1 MWLDRC
7 VDAERAL
14 RLTNRNMII
23 FDLVLGSAAIVTP
36 GATLAVLG
44 HEEPSPDAEH
54 LFRRCGPIWLTFA
67 AAHAVA
73 ERRGRPED
81 WWALAWLRG
90 TELAT
95 DALWSRS
102 PAFSRPGAR
111 AGMWLASAAN
121 LAMTIGFG
129 WLSKRERRRR
139 RSGILRRRCG
149 P

>member
-1 MWLDRC
+1 M
-7 VDAERAL
+7 DAERAL
-14 RLTNRNMII
+14 RLTNRNMIA
-23 FDLVLGSAAIVTP
+23 FDLVLGSAAILAP
-36 GATLAVLG
+36 GATLTVLG
-44 HEEPSPDAEH
+44 HDEPSPDAKH

-73 ERRGRPED
+73 ERRGDSQD

-111 AGMWLASAAN
+111 AGMWVAGAGN

-129 WLSKRERRRR
+129 WLARREPGGSRWRNR
-139 RSGILRRRCG
+139 LRRG
-149 P
+149 

>member
-1 MWLDRC
+1 
-7 VDAERAL
+7 VDIERAL
-14 RLTNRNMII
+14 RLTNRNMIA
-23 FDLVLGSAAIVTP
+23 FDLVLGSAATLAP
-36 GATLAVLG
+36 STTLAVLG
-44 HEEPSPDAEH
+44 HDRPSADAEH

-73 ERRGRPED
+73 DRRGNPQD

-111 AGMWLASAAN
+111 AAMRLAGAGN

-129 WLSKRERRRR
+129 WLAQRGRAGRRRR
-139 RSGILRRRCG
+139 TLRRRG
-149 P
+149 